1 MKKNIQHNVILQ
13 KNETIQKNFKDL
25 KAKNKLCSMMLTNKR
40 LIIYTFGREI
50 EKGKKVKR
58 RVMNEL
64 DIRSIHRFEYY
75 LEYPHGD
82 GLKKFIGFLLVIIF
96 GALAYGNYSG
106 LLVTYLPIAAAYIL
120 YIYIASAFFI
130 VVGLLLFLANRSSLT
145 LKIKSGLEEKTS
157 IRFFPTKRNE
167 ESLKY
172 IAGKIHTD

>member
-1 MKKNIQHNVILQ
+1 MKKNIQQNVILQ

-40 LIIYTFGREI
+40 LIVYTFGWET

-58 RVMNEL
+58 RVMNEI

-75 LEYPHGD
+75 LEYPQGE
-82 GLKKFIGFLLVIIF
+82 GLKKFIGFLMVIIF
-96 GALAYGNYSG
+96 GVLAYGNYSG
-106 LLVTYLPIAAAYIL
+106 LLASYIPLAANYGL
-120 YIYIASAFFI
+120 YIYGAALFFI
-130 VVGLLLFLANRSSLT
+130 FVGLLLFLSNRSSLT
-145 LKIKSGLEEKTS
+145 LKIKSGLEEKTTL
-157 IRFFPTKRNE
+157 RFFPTKRNE